1 MATVNNN
8 KSCYL
13 GKITIIIVI
22 LSSNMFLFSNNIK
35 NENCFSETNFEI
47 VYQYLNDK
55 IVSQKLEF
63 YTYDGYDIHLIS
75 ENEIKIKNNGGTMA
89 IIRKEKGILALAK
102 LKSDNEKQLT
112 KANNIFCELV
122 AEVKKYKNLK

>member
-1 MATVNNN
+1 VNNN
-8 KSCYL
+8 KSGYL

-35 NENCFSETNFEI
+35 NESCFSETNFEF

-55 IVSQKLEF
+55 IATQKLKF
-63 YTYDGYDIHLIS
+63 YAFADYEIHLIN

-122 AEVKKYKNLK
+122 AEVKKNKNLK